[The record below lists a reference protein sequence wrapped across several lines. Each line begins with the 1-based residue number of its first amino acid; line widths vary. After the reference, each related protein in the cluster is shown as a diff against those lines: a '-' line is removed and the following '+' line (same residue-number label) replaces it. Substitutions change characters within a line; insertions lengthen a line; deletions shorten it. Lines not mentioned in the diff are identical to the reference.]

1 MNAIHVQSGRVIDP
15 ARGIDGVQDV
25 WIRNGRIV
33 AVGELP
39 LEFPRHE
46 QIDATGLIICPGLVD
61 LSARLRE
68 PGASHKGTIASETR
82 AAVAG
87 GITTLCQP
95 PDTKPV
101 IDAPATVELIH
112 QRALAAGAA
121 RVVPIGALTLG
132 LDGEYLAP
140 ARALAAAGC
149 PALGQAERPIRDTHV
164 LRQALAYA
172 ATHEL
177 PVMLPLHD
185 PDLAHGCAHEG
196 AVATRLGLPGIPVA
210 AETAALARIIA
221 LAADT
226 GARVHVGRVSS
237 AGACDLL
244 MRARDAGTAITA
256 DVAAHQLHLTHE
268 AAIRFDSH
276 AHVRP
281 PLREESDRV
290 ALRQAVAEGLI
301 GVICS
306 DHQPHEPDAK
316 QVPFGASAPG
326 ISALETLLPLA
337 LDLVHTGDCDLATA
351 LARLTAEP
359 AQVLGL
365 SAGTLSPDSP
375 ADLLAFDPD
384 AEWVLDPANMHSRG
398 RNTPFAG
405 TALRG
410 RVAWTMVDGRVV
422 HEAASVKRQ
431 ASSRGKE

>member
-1 MNAIHVQSGRVIDP
+1 MSAIRVQGGRVIDP

-25 WIRNGRIV
+25 WIRDGRIV

-39 LEFPRHE
+39 LEFPYHE
-46 QIDATGLIICPGLVD
+46 QIDATGLIVCPGLVD
-61 LSARLRE
+61 LCARLRE
-68 PGASHKGTIASETR
+68 PGTSHKGTIASETR

-112 QRALAAGAA
+112 QRALAADAA

-172 ATHEL
+172 ATHDL
-177 PVMLPLHD
+177 PVMLPLLD

-196 AVATRLGLPGIPVA
+196 AVASRLGLPGIPVS
-210 AETAALARIIA
+210 AETVALARIIA

-226 GARVHVGRVSS
+226 GARVHVGRISS
-237 AGACDLL
+237 AAACDLL
-244 MRARDAGTAITA
+244 ARARDTGVAISA
-256 DVAAHQLHLTHE
+256 DVAAHQLHLAQE
-268 AAIRFDSH
+268 AVLRFDSNV
-276 AHVRP
+276 HVLP
-281 PLREESDRV
+281 PLRSESDRT
-290 ALRQAVAEGLI
+290 ALRQAVAEGL
-301 GVICS
+301 VTAVCS

-326 ISALETLLPLA
+326 ISALETLLSLA
-337 LDLVHTGDCDLATA
+337 LDLAHTGDCDLTTV
-351 LARLTAEP
+351 LMRLTAGP
-359 AQVLGL
+359 AQILGL
-365 SAGTLSPDSP
+365 PAGTLAPDQP
-375 ADLLAFDPD
+375 ADVFAFDPE
-384 AEWVLDPANMHSRG
+384 AGWVLDPANMHSHG

-410 RVAWTMVDGRVV
+410 RVAWTIVDGRRVFPND
-422 HEAASVKRQ
+422 
-431 ASSRGKE
+431 